1 MVAKPKVEFEYVEEA
16 DVLYI
21 SLGTGEPS
29 YSEEIDDVVVVD
41 KGFFSHQITG
51 FRLIGIRFHEIE
63 EVKIILQDAIPKAF
77 EQERIKIES
86 ILGSR
91 EKVYADLLG
100 KIQKKLPKEI
110 RATA

>member
-1 MVAKPKVEFEYVEEA
+1 M
-16 DVLYI
+16 
-21 SLGTGEPS
+21 
-29 YSEEIDDVVVVD
+29 
-41 KGFFSHQITG
+41 
-51 FRLIGIRFHEIE
+51 
-63 EVKIILQDAIPKAF
+63 QDAIPKAF